1 MFSKYFTVKNTNGM
15 NNAEKFR
22 YNAKMAVEG
31 LAVNY
36 AGQCVA
42 AAGIGMMQG
51 GAETKSSGAV
61 KVGAVVSCIGSAI
74 MVVGTSNVLY
84 HGYKATL
91 NALDYSADKMSQLY
105 ADMD

>member
-36 AGQCVA
+36 A
-42 AAGIGMMQG
+42 
-51 GAETKSSGAV
+51 S
-61 KVGAVVSCIGSAI
+61 VSQPLASA
-74 MVVGTSNVLY
+74 
-84 HGYKATL
+84 
-91 NALDYSADKMSQLY
+91 
-105 ADMD
+105 